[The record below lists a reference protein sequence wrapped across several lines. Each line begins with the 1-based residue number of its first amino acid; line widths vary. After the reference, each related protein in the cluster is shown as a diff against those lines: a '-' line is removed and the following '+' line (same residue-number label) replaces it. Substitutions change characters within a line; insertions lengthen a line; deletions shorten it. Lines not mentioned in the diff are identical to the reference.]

1 MDRFTA
7 LVTTREMTSSHLQQP
22 GELGLPVGHVARL
35 VGGER
40 LDHLPQTRQRQVDA
54 LKVSIL
60 RPQRGVINHLIFV
73 VKVKVARKVQVG
85 LQMLT
90 SALIKD
96 IFSYTVFIKY
106 CCLLTAGVSNIM
118 GFCAVCKIHCG

>member
-73 VKVKVARKVQVG
+73 VKVYRKVQVG

-90 SALIKD
+90 
-96 IFSYTVFIKY
+96 KY
-106 CCLLTAGVSNIM
+106 QQCTM
-118 GFCAVCKIHCG
+118 

>member
-1 MDRFTA
+1 MSRPGT
-7 LVTTREMTSSHLQQP
+7 HLQQP

-60 RPQRGVINHLIFV
+60 RPERGVINHLIFV
-73 VKVKVARKVQVG
+73 VKVARKVQVG

-90 SALIKD
+90 IKISAMHNVIVVHARYKLHRDKVLSKRD
-96 IFSYTVFIKY
+96 YVVDLSR
-106 CCLLTAGVSNIM
+106 
-118 GFCAVCKIHCG
+118 